1 MYNPYNKYP
10 CPNYRNSPWY
20 NADMMYD
27 TRRMYPLPY
36 FYPMYSP
43 EYMDRF
49 PRQFPYNDSEN
60 MNRYPRQFPYNDDNE
75 YAPEY
80 GQWPYPNNNAVIDLM
95 DYGPE
100 PFAANIKEAAM
111 QNEAFRTAL
120 WTGNHLQLTL
130 MNLNPGEDIGLE
142 MHPDVDQFVRIED
155 GEGVIR
161 MGDTQDL
168 TDFEAPVYEDFI
180 FVIPAGK
187 WHNLYNTGNSQL
199 KLYSIYAPPQH
210 PRGTVHE
217 TKEEAAEMNH

>member
-10 CPNYRNSPWY
+10 CPNYRNLPWY
-20 NADMMYD
+20 NDDMMYD

-43 EYMDRF
+43 EYM
-49 PRQFPYNDSEN
+49 
-60 MNRYPRQFPYNDDNE
+60 NRYPRQFPYDDTE
-75 YAPEY
+75 YTPEPDY
-80 GQWPYPNNNAVIDLM
+80 WPYPNNNAVIDLI

-100 PFAANIKEAAM
+100 PFAANIKEAAL
-111 QNEAFRTAL
+111 QNEAFRNAL

-130 MNLNPGEDIGLE
+130 MNLNPGEEIGLE

-155 GEGVIR
+155 GEGVVR
-161 MGDTQDL
+161 MGDTEDL
-168 TDFEAPVYEDFI
+168 TDFEAPVYDDFI

-187 WHNLYNTGNSQL
+187 WHNLYNTGNTPL

-210 PRGTVHE
+210 PHGTMHE
-217 TKEEAAEMNH
+217 TKEDAANMH